1 VILAVRRV
9 RGGSLAPRFRA
20 GDFVL
25 ISRFP
30 LLFRRPAVG
39 DVLVFKQPEYGQL
52 IKRVEK
58 IHADGSLDVRGET
71 IDSVDSRRFGAI
83 QVEAVV
89 GLVIWHISKGQ

>member
-1 VILAVRRV
+1 MRV
-9 RGGSLAPRFRA
+9 RGDSLAPRIRA

-25 ISRFP
+25 ISRVP

-58 IHADGSLDVRGET
+58 IHADGSFDVRGDD
-71 IDSVDSRRFGAI
+71 IDSIDSRRFGAV

-89 GLVIWHISKGQ
+89 GLVVWHIAKGP